1 MGALVQDRLTERLVE
16 THVVGAALLKAAKGG
31 LASPSLSLSIPFALP
46 SFTLASV
53 RPPLSYKNPG
63 DSADDRGK

>member
-1 MGALVQDRLTERLVE
+1 
-16 THVVGAALLKAAKGG
+16 LLKIAKGI
-31 LASPSLSLSIPFALP
+31 LASPELSLSIPFALP

-63 DSADDRGK
+63 DSADDRAK